1 MTTIAMVNNDLVEGI
16 LNEEE
21 GFKNL
26 QVGIN
31 YYTIV
36 QKDIIESDDDV
47 RNYNY
52 EAIVDISEK
61 LADYHAL
68 LVSDASASSEDIALE
83 SVEIGSLPPIIG
95 PRNPE
100 TTMSSND
107 WVTIGVVGAVIL
119 VLYKYK

>member
-1 MTTIAMVNNDLVEGI
+1 MVNNDLVEGI

-21 GFKNL
+21 GVKNL

-31 YYTIV
+31 YYTINE
-36 QKDIIESDDDV
+36 KDIIEDDDDV
-47 RNYNY
+47 RNYDY
-52 EAIVDISEK
+52 EGAIVDISEK
-61 LADYHAL
+61 LANYHAL
-68 LVSDASASSEDIALE
+68 LVSGKEESSEDVPLE
-83 SVEIGSLPPIIG
+83 SVEVGSLPPIIG

-100 TTMSSND
+100 TSLSSND